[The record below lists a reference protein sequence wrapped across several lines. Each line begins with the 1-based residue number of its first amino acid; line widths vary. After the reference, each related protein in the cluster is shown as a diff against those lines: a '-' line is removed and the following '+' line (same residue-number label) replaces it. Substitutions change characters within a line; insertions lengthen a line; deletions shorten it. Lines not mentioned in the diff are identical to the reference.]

1 MILSFSA
8 SYCLLHSFVSNNC
21 HLSHYTNL
29 FLCRWLCLSTSLF
42 RATYSKWLDILY
54 IQYLL
59 VGFLLQADSFGFRMQ
74 VLHFRAFVV
83 NETETGFVTPCFG
96 GFIGLGVGL
105 GVGLVVVV
113 VTVVVFFVV
122 FKILMTFLSPFGPWN
137 KVNVDQTMTR

>member
-1 MILSFSA
+1 MSFSA
-8 SYCLLHSFVSNNC
+8 SYCLLHSLVSDNC

-29 FLCRWLCLSTSLF
+29 FLRRWLCLCTSLF
-42 RATYSKWLDILY
+42 GTTYSKWLDILY
-54 IQYLL
+54 RQYLL

-74 VLHFRAFVV
+74 VLHFLAFVV

-96 GFIGLGVGL
+96 GFVGL

-113 VTVVVFFVV
+113 VAVVVFFVV